1 MRVGVSAT
9 YGKWKA
15 KVDVGFAR
23 QSLSLKDICLD
34 YNFNEEN
41 LIRMG
46 YFVHQFGLQSGT
58 SSSFKITME
67 EPLANQAFF
76 NNRLIGAMFVHA
88 GEKYHATASVFAEN
102 DAMKMTADKFGNEA
116 WGAMTRLV
124 WRPTTEH
131 GKIFHVGVSGAYE
144 SPRYNKNA
152 AHLFTLSP
160 FHPFTF
166 SPFHLFT
173 LSPFHPFTLS
183 PFHLFTFSPFHL
195 FTFNSSSSSSRLFTT
210 DIRLR

>member
-34 YNFNEEN
+34 YNFNKEN

-76 NNRLIGAMFVHA
+76 NSRLIGAMFVHA

-102 DAMKMTADKFGNEA
+102 DAMKMTADKLGNEA

-124 WRPTTEH
+124 WRPPTEH
-131 GKIFHVGVSGAYE
+131 GKIFHVDVSGAYE

-152 AHLFTLSP
+152 AH
-160 FHPFTF
+160 PFTF
-166 SPFHLFT
+166 SLLKAFSLFHLF
-173 LSPFHPFTLS
+173 S
-183 PFHLFTFSPFHL
+183 LFLHYTYNCL
-195 FTFNSSSSSSRLFTT
+195 
-210 DIRLR
+210 

>member
-1 MRVGVSAT
+1 
-9 YGKWKA
+9 
-15 KVDVGFAR
+15 
-23 QSLSLKDICLD
+23 
-34 YNFNEEN
+34 
-41 LIRMG
+41 MG
-46 YFVHQFGLQSGT
+46 YFVRQFGLQSGT

-76 NNRLIGAMFVHA
+76 NSRLIGAMFVHA

-102 DAMKMTADKFGNEA
+102 DAMKMTADKLGNEA

-131 GKIFHVGVSGAYE
+131 GKIFHVGVSGAYK

-152 AHLFTLSP
+152 AHPFTLSPFHLFTLSP

-166 SPFHLFT
+166 SPFHLSTF
-173 LSPFHPFTLS
+173 S

-195 FTFNSSSSSSRLFTT
+195 STLIPLPTHRDYSPPIYGCDSCRESCLGVPGC
-210 DIRLR
+210 

>member
-1 MRVGVSAT
+1 MS
-9 YGKWKA
+9 
-15 KVDVGFAR
+15 
-23 QSLSLKDICLD
+23 
-34 YNFNEEN
+34 
-41 LIRMG
+41 

-102 DAMKMTADKFGNEA
+102 DAMKMTADKLGNEA

-152 AHLFTLSP
+152 AHPFTFSLFHFFTFSP
-160 FHPFTF
+160 FHLFTF

-173 LSPFHPFTLS
+173 LSPFHLFTLS
-183 PFHLFTFSPFHL
+183 PFHPFTFSPLIPLPTHRDYSPPIYGCDNFRESCL
-195 FTFNSSSSSSRLFTT
+195 GVLGC
-210 DIRLR
+210 

>member
-15 KVDVGFAR
+15 KVGVGFAR

-34 YNFNEEN
+34 YNFNKEN

-76 NNRLIGAMFVHA
+76 NSRLIGAMFVHA
-88 GEKYHATASVFAEN
+88 GEKYHTTASVFAEN
-102 DAMKMTADKFGNEA
+102 DAMKMTADKLGNEA

-124 WRPTTEH
+124 WHPTTEH

-152 AHLFTLSP
+152 AHPFTFSLLKAFSPFHLFSLSPFHPFTLSP

-166 SPFHLFT
+166 SPFH
-173 LSPFHPFTLS
+173 
-183 PFHLFTFSPFHL
+183 
-195 FTFNSSSSSSRLFTT
+195 FNSSSSSSRLFTT

>member
-34 YNFNEEN
+34 YNFNKVN

-58 SSSFKITME
+58 SSSFKITIE

-76 NNRLIGAMFVHA
+76 NSRLIGAMFVHA

-102 DAMKMTADKFGNEA
+102 DAMKMTADKLGNEA

-124 WRPTTEH
+124 WRPPTEH
-131 GKIFHVGVSGAYE
+131 GKIFHVDVSGAYE

-152 AHLFTLSP
+152 AH
-160 FHPFTF
+160 PFTF
-166 SPFHLFT
+166 SL
-173 LSPFHPFTLS
+173 LKA
-183 PFHLFTFSPFHL
+183 FSPLPVSELMRGAAGASASLSALRPAL
-195 FTFNSSSSSSRLFTT
+195 FPEKCSTFAPR
-210 DIRLR
+210 

>member
-1 MRVGVSAT
+1 M
-9 YGKWKA
+9 
-15 KVDVGFAR
+15 
-23 QSLSLKDICLD
+23 D
-34 YNFNEEN
+34 YNFNKEN

-76 NNRLIGAMFVHA
+76 NSRLIGAMFVHA

-102 DAMKMTADKFGNEA
+102 DAMKMTADKLGNEA

-124 WRPTTEH
+124 WHPTTEH

-152 AHLFTLSP
+152 AH
-160 FHPFTF
+160 PFTF
-166 SPFHLFT
+166 SPFHLFH
-173 LSPFHPFTLS
+173 LSTFP
-183 PFHLFTFSPFHL
+183 PFHLFTFSPLIPLPVHRDYSPPIYGCDSCRESCL
-195 FTFNSSSSSSRLFTT
+195 GVL
-210 DIRLR
+210 DC

>member
-34 YNFNEEN
+34 YNFNKEN

-76 NNRLIGAMFVHA
+76 NSRLIGAMFVHA

-102 DAMKMTADKFGNEA
+102 DAMKMTADKLGNEA

-124 WRPTTEH
+124 WRPTRMQ
-131 GKIFHVGVSGAYE
+131 
-144 SPRYNKNA
+144 P
-152 AHLFTLSP
+152 
-160 FHPFTF
+160 
-166 SPFHLFT
+166 
-173 LSPFHPFTLS
+173 TLS

-195 FTFNSSSSSSRLFTT
+195 FTFSPFHLFTFPPFHFNSSSSSSRLFTT